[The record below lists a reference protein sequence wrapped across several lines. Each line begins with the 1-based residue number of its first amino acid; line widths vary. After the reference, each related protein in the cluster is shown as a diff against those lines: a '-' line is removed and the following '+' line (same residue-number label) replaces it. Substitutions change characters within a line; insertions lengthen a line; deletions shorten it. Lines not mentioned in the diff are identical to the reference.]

1 MDTWKKGYEY
11 GMGEND
17 DASEKINSLKEQF
30 VSRNAQITKDI
41 KELKANLSKEKVDLT
56 ELIENRKNNELHV
69 IELRSAQDKANEELR
84 GYENAISRF
93 EAEKEQI
100 VHQKNEQE
108 VNRRSLEI
116 EVKEKQEKLN
126 SFDEVKDIEGER
138 DQVIIDLEKL
148 QKRIMNLGPINFAA
162 PETLEAEKQ
171 RKEILSGQIE
181 ELKPL

>member
-1 MDTWKKGYEY
+1 M
-11 GMGEND
+11 
-17 DASEKINSLKEQF
+17 
-30 VSRNAQITKDI
+30 
-41 KELKANLSKEKVDLT
+41 
-56 ELIENRKNNELHV
+56 
-69 IELRSAQDKANEELR
+69 R

-148 QKRIMNLGPINFAA
+148 QK
-162 PETLEAEKQ
+162 
-171 RKEILSGQIE
+171 
-181 ELKPL
+181 EL

>member
-1 MDTWKKGYEY
+1 MGWTICKPCVNHVTEKKQI
-11 GMGEND
+11 
-17 DASEKINSLKEQF
+17 KI
-30 VSRNAQITKDI
+30 SR
-41 KELKANLSKEKVDLT
+41 
-56 ELIENRKNNELHV
+56 RKNNELHV

-126 SFDEVKDIEGER
+126 SFNEVKDIEGER

-181 ELKPL
+181 AVSYTHLTLPTT